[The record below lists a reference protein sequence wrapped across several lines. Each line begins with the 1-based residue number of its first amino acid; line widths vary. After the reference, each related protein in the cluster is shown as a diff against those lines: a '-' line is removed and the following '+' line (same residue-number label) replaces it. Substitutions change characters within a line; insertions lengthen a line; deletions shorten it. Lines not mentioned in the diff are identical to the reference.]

1 MANKLPPTQPAP
13 PAQAALL
20 DQEDLDELAGHL
32 ANLEGSANETAAVV
46 TELRRRADEASAC
59 VQVMRGIA
67 KRVRTLLA
75 ERAEA
80 TK

>member
-20 DQEDLDELAGHL
+20 DQEDLDELAGHM
-32 ANLEGSANETAAVV
+32 ANLENAANEATRLVL
-46 TELRRRADEASAC
+46 ELRRRADEANAW
-59 VQVMRGIA
+59 VQVQRGIA
-67 KRVRTLLA
+67 KRVRALLA

-80 TK
+80 TR